1 LRGGSSEKIFLIGA
15 AAVALAYIMKHTT
28 GISITGQYSDKVKA
42 IAQAI
47 ATAEGYG
54 QPNAIPTVRNNP
66 GDLTESDGAGHWV
79 PRTFPTP
86 EAGWNALYAYVQR
99 MIDGTG
105 HYNTSMTWRE
115 IGKIYDGELAYMNWV
130 NNVTIALN
138 VGPDNTL
145 GDFVNA

>member
-1 LRGGSSEKIFLIGA
+1 MRGGSAERIFLIGA
-15 AAVALAYIMKHTT
+15 AGVALAFIMKKTT
-28 GISITGQYSDKVKA
+28 GVSITGYSDKVKQ

-47 ATAEGYG
+47 ATAEGFG
-54 QPNAIPTVRNNP
+54 KPNVLPTLRNNP
-66 GDLTESDGAGHWV
+66 GDITQSDGHGGFV
-79 PRTFPTP
+79 IKTYPTV

-115 IGKIYDGELAYMNWV
+115 IGSIYDGEAAYMNWV
-130 NNVTIALN
+130 NNVTIALA
-138 VGPDNTL
+138 VSPDSTL

>member
-1 LRGGSSEKIFLIGA
+1 MRGGSGEKILVVG
-15 AAVALAYIMKHTT
+15 AVALALAYLMKKTT
-28 GISITGQYSDKVKA
+28 GISVTGTYSDQVKQ

-47 ATAEGYG
+47 ATAEGFG
-54 QPNAIPTVRNNP
+54 KPNAIPTLRNNP

-79 PRTFPTP
+79 PRTFATV
-86 EAGWNALYAYVQR
+86 EDGWNHLYAYVQR

-115 IGKIYDGELAYMNWV
+115 IGKIYDGEAAYMNWV
-130 NNVTIALN
+130 NNVTIALA
-138 VGPDNTL
+138 VSPDSTL